1 MVIVGN
7 AVVLSKDSF
16 WNSLLNH
23 FKKNKCLFEG
33 TTWKHLIQSN
43 ITFAKPEPYYGE
55 RTRFFQEVND
65 SIANMSKTNTE
76 MFPLTNYDNHDLV
89 ACFSKKYR
97 KSQMGFDMLPEQ
109 KSIQKF
115 NKGMLDSDMM
125 KNPSTRVVGFAFEG
139 KNILES
145 LQNDVIT
152 S

>member
-1 MVIVGN
+1 MIIVGN
-7 AVVLSKDSF
+7 AVVLSKDNF
-16 WNSLLNH
+16 WNSLLSH

-65 SIANMSKTNTE
+65 SIANMSKTNGE
-76 MFPLTNYDNHDLV
+76 MFPLTNFDNHDLV

-109 KSIQKF
+109 KSMSKVTNRYAGLRHDEECQH
-115 NKGMLDSDMM
+115 
-125 KNPSTRVVGFAFEG
+125 
-139 KNILES
+139 
-145 LQNDVIT
+145 
-152 S
+152 